1 MRPELIWRR
10 ASEVDTLDLVALDHL
25 RLGGDLGDH
34 LLPAVADWRW
44 GAGRAPPAPPTV
56 CRAPQD
62 LPDDLRRSLA
72 VSGSRY
78 SDNPGSRIVFLNGQ
92 VFREGDQPMPGV
104 TVERIGLKSVILAA
118 RGQRYEL
125 KY

>member
-1 MRPELIWRR
+1 MTILRV
-10 ASEVDTLDLVALDHL
+10 VDSITQ
-25 RLGGDLGDH
+25 LG
-34 LLPAVADWRW
+34 
-44 GAGRAPPAPPTV
+44 
-56 CRAPQD
+56 PQD
-62 LPDDLRRSLA
+62 AGCLA

-92 VFREGDQPMPGV
+92 VFREGDQPAPGV
-104 TVERIGLKSVILAA
+104 TIERIGLKSVILVG